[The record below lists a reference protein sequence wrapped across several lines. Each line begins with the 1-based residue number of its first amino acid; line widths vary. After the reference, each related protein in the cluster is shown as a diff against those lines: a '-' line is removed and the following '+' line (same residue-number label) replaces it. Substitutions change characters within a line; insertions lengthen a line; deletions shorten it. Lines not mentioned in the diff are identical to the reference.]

1 MFRLPAR
8 QSNLDLGSWRILAIG
23 LALTTGAVHLLLAVV
38 NLIPGEPTMGLVF
51 AAMGLG
57 FVLVAGLILRR
68 NRLLDQLSA
77 LYTVGLILVYVVS
90 RLRVDTPLTFEP
102 IGLTTKAV
110 EALLLGVLIVLVLR
124 PSEAA
129 A

>member
-1 MFRLPAR
+1 
-8 QSNLDLGSWRILAIG
+8 
-23 LALTTGAVHLLLAVV
+23 
-38 NLIPGEPTMGLVF
+38 MGLVF